1 MSTVVILIII
11 PIFLLILVGSIILQ
25 VVLSKNVNKWFGL
38 ILPIINFSIPI
49 LFLLFSHTKV
59 IISTF
64 LFSNFYTIIHLII
77 YFICRSQIKNRIQ
90 KDNMNN
96 KTQLDKMKI
105 QDL

>member
-1 MSTVVILIII
+1 MSNVVILIII
-11 PIFLLILVGSIILQ
+11 PIFLLILAGSVVLQ
-25 VVLSKNVNKWFGL
+25 VVLSKNENKWFGL
-38 ILPIINFSIPI
+38 ILPAIHFSFPI
-49 LFLLFSHTKV
+49 LFLLLSLTKV

-64 LFSNFYTIIHLII
+64 LFSNLFTIIHLII

-90 KDNMNN
+90 KDNLNN